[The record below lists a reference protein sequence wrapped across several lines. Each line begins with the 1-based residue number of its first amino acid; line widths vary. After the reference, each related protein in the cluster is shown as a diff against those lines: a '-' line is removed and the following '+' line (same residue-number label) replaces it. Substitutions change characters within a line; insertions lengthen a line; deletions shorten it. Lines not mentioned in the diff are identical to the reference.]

1 LGSRKPDALARVM
14 LSNLPQL
21 SDGLERGSIVTFE
34 PSRVRV
40 RALPI
45 NTTSTRGAAWT

>member
-1 LGSRKPDALARVM
+1 LNLSQLGEA
-14 LSNLPQL
+14 
-21 SDGLERGSIVTFE
+21 LERGSIVTFE

-45 NTTSTRGAAWT
+45 NTTSTIARRTT

>member
-1 LGSRKPDALARVM
+1 MRV
-14 LSNLPQL
+14 LLFATITPHP
-21 SDGLERGSIVTFE
+21 GSIVTFE

-45 NTTSTRGAAWT
+45 NATACND